1 MPKRN
6 YCPVCSKKLVQI
18 TGYYNESDFLTF
30 ACPDKKDFPHGTFN
44 FSGKEYSIA
53 YHYAQYRANNRD
65 NKDSWKTVDAW
76 FLESNAN
83 DNIRYTDSRP
93 AHKRRYNKRN
103 ELIKFLSNRREIKIE
118 VNYLDVKNINS
129 LEKLNKFFEDY
140 KILE

>member
-30 ACPDKKDFPHGTFN
+30 VCPDKKDFPQGTFD
-44 FSGKEYSIA
+44 FSGKEYPIA
-53 YHYAQYRANNRD
+53 YHYAQYLSNRYD
-65 NKDSWKTVDAW
+65 TWKTVDAW

-83 DNIRYTDSRP
+83 DNIRYTDSRL
-93 AHKRRYNKRN
+93 AYKRRYNKGN
-103 ELIKFLSNRREIKIE
+103 ELIKFSSNRREVKIE
-118 VNYLDVKNINS
+118 VPYLNVKKINS